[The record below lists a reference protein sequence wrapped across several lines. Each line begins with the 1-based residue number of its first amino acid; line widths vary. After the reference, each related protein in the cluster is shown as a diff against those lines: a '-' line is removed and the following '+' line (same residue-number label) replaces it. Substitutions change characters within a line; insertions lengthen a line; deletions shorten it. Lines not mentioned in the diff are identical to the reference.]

1 MAFKDI
7 GKVLERLRCQ
17 RGLSQAQ
24 LADLCEIGRSQVS
37 RYEAG
42 KELMKLATLE
52 RILATL
58 EVEPEDFFHA
68 VGSTS
73 RAPVPQ
79 EDTARERCQG
89 RQLDDAFRNLHAA
102 IDELRQ
108 VVEGCSEPA
117 RRFVRLIDRA
127 ADRRPPAAS
136 EPWPDPREGRQ
147 P

>member
-7 GKVLERLRCQ
+7 AKVLERLRRQ

-58 EVEPEDFFHA
+58 AVEPEDFFHA
-68 VGSTS
+68 VGSIGK
-73 RAPVPQ
+73 APVPQ
-79 EDTARERCQG
+79 EETARERCQG
-89 RQLDDAFRNLHAA
+89 RQLDDAFRKLHSA

-108 VVEGCSEPA
+108 VVEGLSKPA
-117 RRFVRLIDRA
+117 RRFVRLIDEA
-127 ADRRPPAAS
+127 ADRRPPAACGPS
-136 EPWPDPREGRQ
+136 LDPREGRQ